1 MLFTE
6 VSCIRV
12 EGKKE
17 SEEGE
22 MGLMSQGKTLCSFCR
37 KGSDLLRGKSESL
50 SLGEEI
56 EFTVLS
62 AEDSDSFN

>member
-6 VSCIRV
+6 EFCVRV

-22 MGLMSQGKTLCSFCR
+22 IGLMSQGKTVYSFCR
-37 KGSDLLRGKSESL
+37 KGSDLLIGKSESL

-56 EFTVLS
+56 EFIYCIVCRR
-62 AEDSDSFN
+62 F